1 MLERILEQTA
11 RQKSSWDDLGHGAP
25 SLIALAEL
33 CSRAMADNYVSTE
46 QLSPEALA
54 ILYAARHRGII
65 EVKGSNTAYESAARF
80 LTVFVEMDDEQRLRF
95 RNNSDPRLNIR
106 FFDGFRELCAAGLV
120 MHHLF
125 HEFSLTRAGF
135 DFAATI
141 DGDEVQS
148 LLDEAQMFPPGT
160 G

>member
-25 SLIALAEL
+25 TLIALAEL
-33 CSRAMADNYVSTE
+33 CSRAMAENHVSTE

-54 ILYAARHRGII
+54 ILFAARDRGVI

-80 LTVFVEMDDEQRLRF
+80 LAVIVEIDDDQRLRF
-95 RNNSDPRLNIR
+95 RNNTDPKLNVR
-106 FFDGFRELCAAGLV
+106 FFDGFRELCSAGLV

-135 DFAATI
+135 EFAATI
-141 DGDEVQS
+141 KADEVQS
-148 LLDEAQMFPPGT
+148 LVDQAQMCAPGT
-160 G
+160 